1 MVYVVPNFL
10 CKFALKNLP
19 QFNVFFTESFDDHSI
34 ILFSEC
40 SYRWMGSTFSAGGF
54 KSLSKKQPTKTES
67 ETTEKPEVSKT
78 HEEIAGDETAAF
90 ACPQDGCVRVFQ
102 RHSAL
107 EKHLSSEK
115 CTKSLKKR
123 SLLDLAKISYK
134 SALEEGVATIP
145 TLQPVPRS
153 ERRTDCCNKEGWAL
167 KSTKRAY
174 KFSER
179 QKAYRDTKFNIG
191 QTSGRKLDGE
201 VVAREMRRAQGPDGA
216 RLFNVAEFLSPQ
228 QISSYFSRL
237 AAKVRKQLPDDCDV
251 QASEEEINFTMARNL
266 ALETISLQ
274 HPVVFDHFDIC
285 TMVKNDTLKK
295 LKLGM
300 LQGICQNLELNVPA
314 PAIRLK
320 APYLALLGEAVFQCT
335 CQRSF
340 SNPS

>member
-1 MVYVVPNFL
+1 MHGL
-10 CKFALKNLP
+10 CRTEFSLQNRIKNLL
-19 QFNVFFTESFDDHSI
+19 QFNNVFFTESFDDHNI

-40 SYRWMGSTFSAGGF
+40 SFRWMGSTFSAGGF
-54 KSLSKKQPTKTES
+54 KSLSKKQPTQTES

-115 CTKSLKKR
+115 CTKSLEKR
-123 SLLDLAKISYK
+123 SLLDLAKIAYK
-134 SALEEGVATIP
+134 SALEEGVGTIP
-145 TLQPVPRS
+145 TLQPVPGS

-167 KSTKRAY
+167 KSTKKAY
-174 KFSER
+174 RFSEK
-179 QKAYRDTKFNIG
+179 QKAYLDAKFNIG
-191 QTSGRKLDGE
+191 QTLGRKLDGE
-201 VVAREMRRAQGPDGA
+201 VVAREIRRAQGPDGA
-216 RLFNVAEFLSPQ
+216 RIFNVAEFLSPQ

-274 HPVVFDHFDIC
+274 HPIVFDQFDIC

-300 LQGICQNLELNVPA
+300 LQSICQNLELNVPV
-314 PAIRLK
+314 PAIRRK
-320 APYLALLGEAVFQCT
+320 APYLALLGEAVSQCT
-335 CQRSF
+335 CQIRQ
-340 SNPS
+340 